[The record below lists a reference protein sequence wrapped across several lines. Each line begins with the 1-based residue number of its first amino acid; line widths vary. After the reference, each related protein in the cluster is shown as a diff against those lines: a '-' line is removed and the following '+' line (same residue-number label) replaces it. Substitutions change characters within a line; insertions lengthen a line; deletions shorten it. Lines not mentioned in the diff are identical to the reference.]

1 MGSQYRDEQQGESR
15 SDVPNSPS
23 GCDASEGKL
32 PSTAV
37 WPTRVATATVPSSLM
52 LGVTT
57 VHPEGIRRG
66 TVVEKLCDNCTARG
80 IHIIRDKNVLQI
92 GDSIAAFVEDIG
104 AADRIV
110 VVMSKKYLES
120 HWCMAEL
127 LEIWNYSRRNKDDFG
142 RRVRVLCLPDVK
154 ISDIGEQLEHSSRW
168 KQRYD
173 CIVAKVDKL
182 GDLLPRPKRPAAFAT
197 DGRIPSLY
205 GRHPQCHRHKGS
217 TANLGA
223 AGAVQD

>member
-1 MGSQYRDEQQGESR
+1 M
-15 SDVPNSPS
+15 
-23 GCDASEGKL
+23 
-32 PSTAV
+32 
-37 WPTRVATATVPSSLM
+37 
-52 LGVTT
+52 
-57 VHPEGIRRG
+57 
-66 TVVEKLCDNCTARG
+66 
-80 IHIIRDKNVLQI
+80 
-92 GDSIAAFVEDIG
+92 EDIG

-182 GDLLPRPKRPAAFAT
+182 GISCLGQNGPRRLQQMDEFHRYMADILNAIAIRVQPRT
-197 DGRIPSLY
+197 LEQLEQY
-205 GRHPQCHRHKGS
+205 GFE
-217 TANLGA
+217 
-223 AGAVQD
+223 